1 MRWLDTFLHRNF
13 NLTSSQKERLESWRE
28 LPPHKTPRK
37 LDNARF
43 VVVDV
48 ETTGLN
54 LNKDNLIAIGAV
66 AVVDG
71 KIDLNDSFEVVLQQA
86 SSSSRQNILIHGISG
101 DTQIEGQE
109 PVEALLGF
117 LEYLQQD
124 PLVAFHVTFDETMLR
139 RSIKQHLGFALK
151 HDWLDLAYVA
161 PGLYPDLG
169 KRFRTLDDWLNYF
182 HIQNYARH
190 NALADAVSTAQ
201 LFILVSK
208 TALQRNIVDYLGLQ
222 RLEKAQRWVEH
233 P

>member
-13 NLTSSQKERLESWRE
+13 HLTSAQKERLESWRE
-28 LPPHKTPRK
+28 LPQHKTPRK
-37 LDNARF
+37 LEVARF

-54 LNKDNLIAIGAV
+54 LNRDNLIAIGAI

-71 KIDLNDSFEVVLQQA
+71 KINLEDSFEVVLQQA

-109 PVEALLGF
+109 PVEALLDF

-139 RSIKQHLGFALK
+139 RSIKQHLGFSLK

-169 KRFRTLDDWLNYF
+169 KRFRALDDWLNYF

-201 LFILVSK
+201 LFMLASK
-208 TALQRNIVDYLGLQ
+208 TAQQKNIIDYLELQRI
-222 RLEKAQRWVEH
+222 EKAQRWVEH
-233 P
+233 Q